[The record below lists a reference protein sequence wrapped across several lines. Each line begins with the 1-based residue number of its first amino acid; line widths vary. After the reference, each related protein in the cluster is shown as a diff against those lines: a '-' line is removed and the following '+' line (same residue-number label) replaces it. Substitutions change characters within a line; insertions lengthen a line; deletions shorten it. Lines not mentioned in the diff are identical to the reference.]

1 MKKLY
6 PAFTLFLACATLLPA
21 LLKAQSVTLSQETFP
36 NQFNT
41 GFGNPATNNSNG
53 NFTGSIGSWT
63 ASGDNIAALAVV
75 TAYYSPVTHAIK
87 IVNWNTAGKGAGT
100 CRAASPAIN
109 LAGYN
114 CTPQM
119 NLSFKLYTYASNAA
133 DVNTFLT
140 LEFSTDNGNTWA
152 SAWSMSSAAIYNT
165 WGGNNLTTVSVP
177 VAQAYRVSNFRY
189 RFSGLKPANQPNNFY
204 VFIDDITILAN
215 PCTQA
220 LKLGNQVWYDR
231 NTDGNKQGNED
242 LLPNVTVNLYSD
254 ANNDNVPDGS
264 PVCSAITNASGWY
277 NFSNLGAGN
286 YIVGVVPPS
295 GYTKGIVNGGDPDN
309 NNDNDNNGINLVNG
323 EVRGNA
329 ISLSAGAERDSTGN
343 SNSNYNATYDIGLI
357 GTASLG
363 DYLWDDANRNG
374 LQDPFENGLG
384 GRQVLLKNAAGT
396 AILATTQTDSYGK
409 YRFDHLAPGT
419 YTLKFPGI
427 NLKVPTP
434 AMVGTNMEINSKP
447 DTSSSTYQ
455 VTLAG
460 NQVNLT
466 IDAGYRSQGV
476 LPIVLGDF
484 TGVYRNGYTQ
494 LNWNTLS
501 EQNLDHFIVERSL
514 DAASYSEIGYVVA
527 KGGGSNTG
535 YLFSDLLVKP
545 GMNYYRIKTV
555 DKDGEVNFTKV
566 VAVNTAAKGVS
577 LLLVYPNPFGHK
589 VQVKIESE
597 TNASARIRILNMG
610 GAVIRQQDETVR
622 AGENVFVLKE
632 VSQLS
637 PGIYYLEII
646 AGEKN
651 FTTKIIKQ
659 E

>member
-1 MKKLY
+1 MKKIYTGILLI
-6 PAFTLFLACATLLPA
+6 ALFSGLLNMPG
-21 LLKAQSVTLSQETFP
+21 KAQSITISQETFP

-53 NFTGSIGSWT
+53 NFTGSAGTWT
-63 ASGDNIAALAVV
+63 ASGDNIAAIAVV
-75 TAYYSPVTHAIK
+75 PAYYSPVTCAIK

-100 CRAASPAIN
+100 CRAVSPAIN

-114 CTPQM
+114 CAPAM
-119 NLSFKLYTYASNAA
+119 NLTFKLYTYASNAA

-140 LEFSTDNGNTWA
+140 LEFSTDNGNSWT
-152 SAWSMSSAAIYNT
+152 SAWSMSSATIYNT
-165 WGGNNLTTVSVP
+165 WGGNNLTTITVP
-177 VAQAYRVSNFRY
+177 VSQAFRVSNFRY
-189 RFSGLKPANQPNNFY
+189 RFSGLKPANQPIDFY
-204 VFIDDITILAN
+204 VFIDDVTLLAN
-215 PCTQA
+215 PCTTS
-220 LKLGNQVWYDR
+220 LKLGNQVWHDR

-242 LLPNVTVNLYSD
+242 PLANVTVNLYND

-264 PVCSAITNASGWY
+264 PIISTTTNNAGWY
-277 NFSNLGAGN
+277 NFNNLGAGN
-286 YIVGVVPPS
+286 YIVGVVPLA
-295 GYTKGIVNGGDPDN
+295 GFTKGIVNGGDPDN
-309 NNDNDNNGINLVNG
+309 NNDNDNNGVSFVNG

-329 ISLSAGAERDSTGN
+329 VSLSAGAEKDSLGN
-343 SNSNYNATYDIGLI
+343 SNSSYNATYDIGLI

-374 LQDPFENGLG
+374 LQDAFENGLG

-396 AILATTQTDSYGK
+396 ATLATTQTDSYGK
-409 YRFDHLAPGT
+409 YRFDYLAPGT

-427 NLKVPTP
+427 QLKVPTP
-434 AMVGTNMEINSKP
+434 ALVGSNMEINSKP
-447 DTSSSTYQ
+447 DTSSSSYL
-455 VTLAG
+455 VTLSA

-466 IDAGYRSQGV
+466 IDAGYKSQGV
-476 LPIVLGDF
+476 LPIILGDF
-484 TGVYRNGYTQ
+484 IGVYRNGFTQ

-501 EQNLDHFIVERSL
+501 EQNLDHFIVERSS
-514 DAASYSEIGYVVA
+514 DASSYAEIGYVVA
-527 KGGGSNTG
+527 KGGSGNTG
-535 YLFSDLLVKP
+535 YMFSDLLVKP
-545 GMNYYRIKTV
+545 GMNYYRIKSV
-555 DKDGEVNFTKV
+555 DKDGEISYTKV
-566 VAVNTAAKGVS
+566 VAVNTSAKGVS

-610 GAVIRQQDETVR
+610 GAVIRQQDEIVR
-622 AGENVFVLKE
+622 TGANIFVVKD
-632 VSQLS
+632 VSGLP

-646 AGEKN
+646 AGDIN